1 MKLHTIILTLAA
13 LTLAAGA
20 TTRAAVPD
28 TLAPFTVPAV
38 LADEHWEIHET
49 LAGAAREPGRL
60 GQAARTLAIAMEA
73 HFDKEEEYAMPPLAL
88 LPMLA
93 RGETYQEMRE
103 ILPVTDRLAYELPVM
118 LEEHKVIGAAAR
130 ELLEVARAEGRFDVQ
145 RLADQ
150 VLRHAQTEEQIM
162 YPAAILV
169 GKLVEFRL
177 GRAAWYPDS
186 R

>member
-1 MKLHTIILTLAA
+1 VKTLKIPVTILALA
-13 LTLAAGA
+13 LA
-20 TTRAAVPD
+20 TVASARAAVPD
-28 TLAPFTVPAV
+28 TLAPFTTPAV
-38 LADEHWEIHET
+38 LSDEHWEIHET

-60 GQAARTLAIAMEA
+60 GMAARTLAVAMEA

-130 ELLEVARAEGRFDVQ
+130 ELLEVARAEGRFDVA
-145 RLADQ
+145 RLAEQ
-150 VLRHAQTEEQIM
+150 VLRHAQTEEQIL